1 MRVGFNALLACLL
14 RRCLAS
20 PAPPRPNLVRRWRC
34 PMQHQEHDRHE
45 ADGEHRKLSKAATTA
60 SFSVA
65 ETPGDDDVDRHRY
78 AGKPEYGGEGY
89 PAMIQ
94 TTRRSGSITAP
105 HFRCSP
111 GRRAG
116 VAYGKN
122 VGMQFGTFWLPARGL
137 SA

>member
-1 MRVGFNALLACLL
+1 M
-14 RRCLAS
+14 
-20 PAPPRPNLVRRWRC
+20 
-34 PMQHQEHDRHE
+34 
-45 ADGEHRKLSKAATTA
+45 KLSKAATTGHA
-60 SFSVA
+60 PSSRVA

-89 PAMIQ
+89 RGDDPDNEEE
-94 TTRRSGSITAP
+94 RSITAP